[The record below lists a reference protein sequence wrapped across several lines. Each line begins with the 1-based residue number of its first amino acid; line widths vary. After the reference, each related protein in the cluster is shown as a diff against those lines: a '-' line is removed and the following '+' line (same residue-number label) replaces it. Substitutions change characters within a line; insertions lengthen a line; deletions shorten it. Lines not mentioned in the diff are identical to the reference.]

1 MRISDW
7 SSDVCSSDLD
17 NADEAVVEQVTDRD
31 PVGLGRDLP
40 LELQRR
46 RRRDSRNDCIDKS
59 RQNLESFSR
68 AVEHGL
74 RVDMK
79 VTHDGIYEHG
89 EQRSQIHKTAR
100 GHRGVQNGENS
111 GDPVISTKK

>member
-46 RRRDSRNDCIDKS
+46 RRRDSRNECIDKS
-59 RQNLESFSR
+59 RQNLERFSR
-68 AVEHGL
+68 AVDHGQ

-79 VTHDGIYEHG
+79 EIG
-89 EQRSQIHKTAR
+89 RA
-100 GHRGVQNGENS
+100 S
-111 GDPVISTKK
+111 GREEGGRTCRYRWAPVP